1 MNRRMRFSAG
11 KLVVHIVLIAGAAT
25 MLLPFL
31 WMVLTSFKT
40 YEEAVAIPIQWF
52 PKQWNL
58 DNYREVL
65 DRMNFGRYML
75 NTVFVTAVTTVVQT
89 FFCAITAYGFARLR
103 FPGRDQMFFC
113 FLCLVMVPSQMLM
126 IPRYVMMVNFKWI
139 DSYLALIMP
148 HYVSIY
154 GTFLLRQYFM
164 ALPKELEEAARI
176 DGCSYARSFSHILCP
191 LMGNAFLALGI
202 YTIVFNWNDL
212 LWPLLVID
220 SEKMRVLSVGIA
232 AMREEH
238 FYTRHLMMTAG
249 VLSTAPLIAIFVLG
263 QKKFINGI
271 ALSGIKG

>member
-1 MNRRMRFSAG
+1 MTKRMNFSVS
-11 KLVVHIVLIAGAAT
+11 KLAVHIVLIAGAAT

-52 PKQWNL
+52 PHEWNL
-58 DNYREVL
+58 NNYREVFEN
-65 DRMNFGRYML
+65 MNFGRYML
-75 NTVFVTAVTTVVQT
+75 NTVFVTVVTTIVQT

-103 FPGRDQMFFC
+103 FPGRNVMFFC

-176 DGCSYARSFSHILCP
+176 DGCSYVRSFSRILCP

-232 AMREEH
+232 AMRDEH
-238 FYTRHLMMTAG
+238 VYTRHLMMTAG
-249 VLSTAPLIAIFVLG
+249 VLSTAPLILIFVLG
-263 QKKFINGI
+263 QKRFINGI